1 MNRWL
6 ALLPAWFLIAPCY
19 ATHTGLPDTEL
30 LAPDKAFAL
39 STRVIDAHTLEAHWD
54 IADGYYMYKGKFK
67 FEALDGAVA
76 LGIPVLPVGKK
87 KQDPYFG
94 TLETYSQEVTVRL
107 PITRRRQGAQQA
119 LLRITAQGCNEPVG
133 VCYPPIVKQSSF
145 VLPAVAGGGADVT
158 NAPLTSTQALRDFV
172 GTGATQQEFL
182 AADQAFV
189 LAVERTG
196 DKELRARFTIADG
209 YYLYRD
215 KTHFVLTP
223 VSDGSANNIQLGA
236 YELPPGSPKV
246 DQYFGETA
254 VYYHGVEVAL
264 PLLGRSSG
272 VAALQLSASYQGCA
286 EKGICYEPI
295 AQRFDVR
302 VGLAGILAV
311 VPRDGVTPAAGTA
324 SPASAALAP
333 GTGVAAPGPG
343 AWLWVI
349 LGAFGTGL
357 LLTFTPCVL
366 PMIPII
372 SSVIVGQGSDTTRLR
387 SGLLSIIYVL
397 GTAVTYAAIGAV
409 AGATGDQLQAYF
421 QNVWAIGSLAA
432 VLGAMALSMFGLY
445 QLQMPSFIQSRLQRR
460 LEGVRGSSM
469 VGVFVL
475 GAVSALIVGACVS
488 PLLISALSAA
498 IASQNAVLG
507 SVIMFSM
514 AWGMGAVLVAVAV
527 GAGSLLPKAGQ
538 WMEHVRH
545 VFGVL
550 LLAVAIYLLG
560 LIPQV
565 PVLLLWGALF
575 IVVSVYLGATQSLPG
590 GAGGWRYLWKGLGTF
605 LLVWGV
611 LALIGGLAGNR
622 DVLRPLP
629 LSLSSTSLQP
639 VTLNT
644 ESVGTPGRLFE
655 RINSLAVLE
664 QRLDAA
670 RAAARPVL
678 IDYYADW
685 CTDCLRMER
694 TTFSDPNVR
703 RALTQGFV
711 LLQLD
716 ISDAFSA
723 ETRALKQ
730 RFGVYGPPAT
740 LFLSA
745 DGQEYREL
753 RFYGFRSAGELLELL
768 GKVATSTIKAQ
779 DLSPRPKL
787 GRSPMAKR

>member
-6 ALLPAWFLIAPCY
+6 VLLPALWLIAPCY

-30 LAPDKAFAL
+30 LEADKAFAL
-39 STRVIDAHTLEAHWD
+39 STRVIDAHTIEAHWE
-54 IADGYYMYKGKFK
+54 IADGYYLYKDKFK
-67 FEALDGAVA
+67 FEALDDAVA
-76 LGIPVLPVGKK
+76 LGIPVLPAGKK

-94 TLETYSQEVTVRL
+94 TLETYSKQVSVHL
-107 PITRRRQGAQQA
+107 PITQRQQGPQQA
-119 LLRITAQGCNEPVG
+119 VLRITAQGCNEPVG
-133 VCYPPIVKQSSF
+133 VCYPPIVKQPTLA
-145 VLPAVAGGGADVT
+145 LPAVAGGGV
-158 NAPLTSTQALRDFV
+158 NITSTPLATAQALRDFV
-172 GTGATQQEFL
+172 GTPADQQEFL
-182 AADQAFV
+182 PADRAFV
-189 LAVERTG
+189 LTVERAS
-196 DKELRARFTIADG
+196 DSQLRARFTIADG

-215 KTHFVLTP
+215 KTRFVLTP
-223 VSDGSANNIQLGA
+223 ASDGRVDDLRLGA
-236 YELPPGSPKV
+236 YELPAGEPKV
-246 DQYFGETA
+246 DDYFGETT
-254 VYYHGVEVAL
+254 VYYHGLEVAL
-264 PLLGRSSG
+264 PLIGGRG
-272 VAALQLSASYQGCA
+272 AAAALQLRTSYQGCA

-295 AQRFDVR
+295 AKRFDVR
-302 VGLAGILAV
+302 MGPSGISAV
-311 VPRDGVTPAAGTA
+311 VASDSVPAGSAFPA
-324 SPASAALAP
+324 SPASAEEGVVAM
-333 GTGVAAPGPG
+333 GTG

-366 PMIPII
+366 PMIPIL
-372 SSVIVGQGSDTTRLR
+372 SSIVVGQGTDATRLR
-387 SGLLSIIYVL
+387 AGLLSIIYVL
-397 GTAVTYAAIGAV
+397 GTAVTYAVIGAV
-409 AGATGDQLQAYF
+409 AGATGDELQAYF
-421 QNVWAIGSLAA
+421 QNVWGIGLLAA

-445 QLQMPSFIQSRLQRR
+445 QLQVPSFIQSRLQQR
-460 LEGVRGSSM
+460 LKGVRGGS
-469 VGVFVL
+469 VAGVFVL

-488 PLLISALSAA
+488 PLLISALGVA
-498 IASQNAVLG
+498 IASQDAMLG

-514 AWGMGAVLVAVAV
+514 AWGMGVVLVAVAV
-527 GAGSLLPKAGQ
+527 GAGFLLPKTGR
-538 WMEHVRH
+538 WMEHIRH

-575 IVVSVYLGATQSLPG
+575 IVVAVYLGATQSLPG
-590 GAGGWRYLWKGLGTF
+590 GSSGWRYLWKGLGTF

-611 LALIGGLAGNR
+611 LALIGGLTGKR

-629 LSLSSTSLQP
+629 VSLSPANLQP
-639 VTLNT
+639 VTLDT
-644 ESVGTPGRLFE
+644 KSAGVPGRLFE

-664 QRLDAA
+664 QRLNAA

-694 TTFSDPNVR
+694 TTFSDPRVR
-703 RALTQGFV
+703 QALTEDFV

-716 ISDAFSA
+716 VTDAFSP

-745 DGQEYREL
+745 GGQEQREL
-753 RFYGFRSAGELLELL
+753 RFYGYRSAGELLELL
-768 GKVATSTIKAQ
+768 RKVDTTAIRAQ
-779 DLSPRPKL
+779 VTLQSLLP
-787 GRSPMAKR
+787 